1 MKLSAWF
8 CGIVALLSGGLVFAA
23 GEGSS
28 ELKIEEAV
36 RPKKFDE
43 DKRITDNELK
53 AQAGSLSRYSLKFD
67 LVYSGPPVDNLS
79 DPSMPN
85 PDGRARPNRTVLS
98 GYPAIRY
105 RFNPSSALNMST
117 GVRWYAPY
125 QNVTGEDTAKPQG
138 EKDYAMANPQI
149 SYDRTYPF
157 YATQMRSSFKGSY
170 ITEDY
175 YQLRGEW
182 AGLGYTQGVKY
193 TPGKG
198 RVILGLSLDLDYYLF
213 NRDYQE
219 KWPGQRTGDGKVS
232 NYYLSYIPS
241 FEYKI
246 MDKLNFKTSVG
257 WSFSNQR
264 SRGNFRDWQEVEPTG
279 RAGLGWSITR
289 EIYFYPYLSFY
300 TKHPAIST
308 TNLAFSTVFSIF

>member
-1 MKLSAWF
+1 MLGKLLLSSALALLMGGPVWAADAGTTGMKL
-8 CGIVALLSGGLVFAA
+8 
-23 GEGSS
+23 
-28 ELKIEEAV
+28 EEAV
-36 RPKKFDE
+36 RPKKFEE

-67 LVYSGPPVDNLS
+67 LSFAGPPVDNLS

-85 PDGRARPNRTVLS
+85 PDGRARPSRTVLS
-98 GYPAIRY
+98 GYPALRY
-105 RFNPSSALNMST
+105 RFNSNSALNMST

-125 QNVTGEDTAKPQG
+125 QQITGAETEKPKG
-138 EKDYAMANPQI
+138 EKDYAIANPQI

-193 TPGKG
+193 TPGQG
-198 RVILGLSLDLDYYLF
+198 RVILGLALDFDYYLF
-213 NRDYQE
+213 NRDYQA
-219 KWPGQRTGDGKVS
+219 KWPGQKSGDGKVS
-232 NYYLSYIPS
+232 NYYLTYIPS
-241 FEYKI
+241 LEYKL

-257 WSFSNQR
+257 WSYSNQR
-264 SRGNFRDWQEVEPTG
+264 STGNFREWQEVEPTG
-279 RAGLGWSITR
+279 RAGLGWSVTR
-289 EIYFYPYLSFY
+289 EVYFYPYVSFY
-300 TKHPAIST
+300 TKRPSIST
-308 TNLAFSTVFSIF
+308 SNVAFSTVFSIF